1 MQRFTKIV
9 VAFCISVM
17 CLSSVKAAKT
27 CSNSE
32 QAEINSML
40 SNIKATYAEKEE
52 DLDPNTY
59 GFPDSVENPD
69 EYEKNLKTNYFEI
82 SVTNLSD
89 KFYIIVTNDY
99 NNETNTYSGQNAKDG
114 IASFAWRH
122 LDKVTNFTIKV
133 YTSNATG
140 CPNEEQ
146 KTIRLR
152 TPRYNEYSEYN
163 LCMKIPEFNLCQKYV
178 TFKDMD
184 NQEFVSKVYEYIDK
198 KEEQNQQAIK
208 DAKSW
213 WEKTKDFIKENKYY
227 FIGGAV
233 GLVVVAG
240 VAGAV
245 IVYKRRSS
253 EL

>member
-40 SNIKATYAEKEE
+40 SNIKATYAEREE
-52 DLDPNTY
+52 DADPNTY
-59 GFPDSVENPD
+59 GFPDSVEDPD
-69 EYEKNLKTNYFEI
+69 SYEKNMKIPYFEVSI
-82 SVTNLSD
+82 TNLSD
-89 KFYIIVTNDY
+89 KFYVVVTNDV
-99 NNETNTYSGQNAKDG
+99 NSDRNTYYGANSKDG
-114 IASFAWRH
+114 ITTFDWKN
-122 LDKVTNFTIKV
+122 LDSVTNFTIKV
-133 YTSNATG
+133 YTSENTG

-152 TPRYNEYSEYN
+152 TPRYNDFSNYN
-163 LCMKIPEFNLCQKYV
+163 LCINIPEYELCQKYV
-178 TFKDMD
+178 TFKEMEAD
-184 NQEFVSKVYEYIDK
+184 EFVEKAYAYIDK
-198 KEEQNQQAIK
+198 KNAQNEQAIE

-213 WEKTKDFIKENKYY
+213 WEKTLDFIVDNKYY

-240 VAGAV
+240 VAVAV
-245 IVYKRRSS
+245 IVYKKRSS